1 MDVPPEFDAQTTD
14 TQIIEGNDNT
24 TMDGQVPHDIVTTPR
39 QTNVTRDATI
49 PDDTDGS
56 ITSDGIPDLPA
67 STKDRVWTDDED
79 TTGFRRV
86 HFRLYDEVT
95 IWMQQEHVSNH
106 PFYRKWQRAIFQGL
120 DALTK
125 WPRVAKLFT
134 LTSLQEYIVLMNECP
149 RVQERYELTWD
160 FFENTVS
167 YKELVLPDTEDVLR
181 DISKL
186 NTLQRKMQQ
195 MAFKFDSCMQ
205 QYNTRLS
212 DADTHITGCELKI
225 VDQLNRT
232 TSQLAATATKHY
244 NSLSTYVTMTY
255 EKFQSTLNE
264 YTAAQQS
271 TLTNMYADH
280 QLKVQQVFREVERN
294 FNDRLDQAIERA
306 VQEILSTADEATDN
320 INAQAEHIIQQAKSS
335 SATSWKTAEPKPS
348 KLFPNVDTTQFASA
362 QKYSS

>member
-1 MDVPPEFDAQTTD
+1 
-14 TQIIEGNDNT
+14 
-24 TMDGQVPHDIVTTPR
+24 
-39 QTNVTRDATI
+39 
-49 PDDTDGS
+49 
-56 ITSDGIPDLPA
+56 
-67 STKDRVWTDDED
+67 
-79 TTGFRRV
+79 
-86 HFRLYDEVT
+86 
-95 IWMQQEHVSNH
+95 
-106 PFYRKWQRAIFQGL
+106 
-120 DALTK
+120 
-125 WPRVAKLFT
+125 
-134 LTSLQEYIVLMNECP
+134 MNECP
-149 RVQERYELTWD
+149 WVQERYELTWD

-212 DADTHITGCELKI
+212 DADTRITGCELKI

-244 NSLSTYVTMTY
+244 NSLSTYVTTTY

-280 QLKVQQVFREVERN
+280 QLKVQQVFREAERN